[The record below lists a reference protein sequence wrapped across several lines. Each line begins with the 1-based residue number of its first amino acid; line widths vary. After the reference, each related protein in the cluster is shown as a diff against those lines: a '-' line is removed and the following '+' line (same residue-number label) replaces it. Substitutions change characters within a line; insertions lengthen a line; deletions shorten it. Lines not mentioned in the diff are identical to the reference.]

1 MGVETIYR
9 PDFNLFI
16 FGSVCRFIIL
26 IDYNIIIKM
35 KKIIQF
41 IIFTLIVLILNIHQI
56 SADEKIK
63 IGLIVPLSGEYKEI
77 GDSIL
82 KATRLAINKIDNN
95 KIKIIPKDT
104 RADPKVTLKVSKE
117 LQEQGIKIIIGPVF
131 NKNLEYL
138 KDLKEV
144 TFLSLSNT
152 NTNNP
157 INVINGGINAISQ
170 IKAIKKFQEFNNLER
185 SILLIPNSNF
195 RSEIE
200 DAVVKTKIKL
210 KDKFIYDTDPT
221 ILTSQIEKLTRYKI
235 RKQNLK
241 DEIKRLENSD
251 EANKENKILNLE
263 KKDTLGGINFDSVI
277 IADFDES
284 LKSVTTSLLYTDVSS
299 ERVNYITLNQW
310 FDKSILKEENL
321 QPIYFPSIN
330 KENYDNFVSEYFK
343 IYNDYPNQISFLSF
357 DLVGLVYFL
366 IYKNDFVIDNKI
378 FYKKN
383 KFKGKIGIFEI
394 NKNKISHILNFY
406 VAENNN
412 FRKIF

>member
-1 MGVETIYR
+1 
-9 PDFNLFI
+9 
-16 FGSVCRFIIL
+16 
-26 IDYNIIIKM
+26 M

-41 IIFTLIVLILNIHQI
+41 IIITFIGSTLNIYQVL
-56 SADEKIK
+56 ADEKIK
-63 IGLIVPLSGEYKEI
+63 IGLIIPLSGQYKEI
-77 GDSIL
+77 GSSIL
-82 KATRLAINKIDNN
+82 KATRLAINKINDS
-95 KIKIIPKDT
+95 KLIIVPRDT
-104 RADPKVTLKVSKE
+104 KSNPETTLKVSKE
-117 LQEQGIKIIIGPVF
+117 LEEQGIKIIIGPVF
-131 NKNLEYL
+131 NKNLVYL
-138 KDLKEV
+138 NELKEV

-152 NTNNP
+152 NINNP
-157 INVINGGINAISQ
+157 DNVISGGINAISQ
-170 IKAIKKFQEFNNLER
+170 IKAIKKFQKTNKIER
-185 SILLIPNSNF
+185 SILLVPNSEYKN
-195 RSEIE
+195 EIE

-221 ILTSQIEKLTRYKI
+221 VLTSQIEKLTRYPQ
-235 RKQNLK
+235 RKKKLE
-241 DEIKRLENSD
+241 DEIERLKNSN
-251 EANKENKILNLE
+251 EINKDKKISNLE

-299 ERVNYITLNQW
+299 KRVIYITLNQW

-330 KENYDNFVSEYFK
+330 KENYDTFISEYFN
-343 IYNDYPNQISFLSF
+343 IYNEYPNQISFLSY
-357 DLVGLVYFL
+357 DLVGLIYFL
-366 IYKNDFVIDNKI
+366 IYKNDFVIDKKI

-412 FRKIF
+412 FKKIF